1 MKVHIVDYGMG
12 NIFSVQ
18 KKLLQEDVSVT
29 VSSNANDIDVADKI
43 ILLGVGHFK
52 KAMDNLH
59 DLNLIEPLS
68 NFALVKKKPILGI
81 CLGMQLMTKCSQEG
95 GKVDG
100 LSWIDA
106 EVKKF
111 TTSDSLQFKI
121 PHIGWNT
128 VTEKQQHPIMTGIKH
143 DRDFYFVHSYAFTNV
158 DASWVVATSTH
169 GQEFASIIAHN
180 NYVGVQFHPEK
191 SQSNGLRLIENFCLW
206 SGVWNEDD

>member
-1 MKVHIVDYGMG
+1 VIGIFDPKVGNLASVANSVYELGFDPIIVNNQSQFSDITHLILPGVGSFQKAADYINSIG
-12 NIFSVQ
+12 NI
-18 KKLLQEDVSVT
+18 KKFLDER
-29 VSSNANDIDVADKI
+29 KI
-43 ILLGVGHFK
+43 PV
-52 KAMDNLH
+52 M
-59 DLNLIEPLS
+59 
-68 NFALVKKKPILGI
+68 GI
-81 CLGMQLMTKCSQEG
+81 CLGMQLMGKNSEEG
-95 GKVDG
+95 LGLG
-100 LSWIDA
+100 LSVVNDT
-106 EVKKF
+106 VHKL
-111 TTSDSLQFKI
+111 SDNNI
-121 PHIGWNT
+121 RVPHIGWNT

>member
-1 MKVHIVDYGMG
+1 MIGIFDPKVGNLASVANSVYELGFDPIIVNNQSQFSDITHLILPGVGSFQKAADYINSIG
-12 NIFSVQ
+12 NI
-18 KKLLQEDVSVT
+18 KKFLDER
-29 VSSNANDIDVADKI
+29 KI
-43 ILLGVGHFK
+43 PV
-52 KAMDNLH
+52 M
-59 DLNLIEPLS
+59 
-68 NFALVKKKPILGI
+68 GI
-81 CLGMQLMTKCSQEG
+81 CLGMQLMGKNSEEG
-95 GKVDG
+95 LGLG
-100 LSWIDA
+100 LSVVNDT
-106 EVKKF
+106 VHKL
-111 TTSDSLQFKI
+111 SDNNI
-121 PHIGWNT
+121 RVPHIGWNT